1 MATYDS
7 YKDHKRKL
15 ILTRSTKLINCEHLR
30 SKNRKRA
37 VILLFTSVNN
47 QYNARE
53 TGKAMRSMQVSNDI
67 NLFKSSLIL
76 NKDEMAKH
84 SSESLN

>member
-1 MATYDS
+1 MVTYDS

-15 ILTRSTKLINCEHLR
+15 ILTRSTKLINCKHLR

-37 VILLFTSVNN
+37 VILLFTSVFN
-47 QYNARE
+47 QYNAKE
-53 TGKAMRSMQVSNDI
+53 TGKTMRSMQVSNDI